1 MPPPEFLPETIN
13 KVFKEGASCLSISC
27 WNAAGTMFRQC
38 LDIAT
43 KSLIPEDGV
52 ENLKSSQRNN
62 LGPRI
67 KWLIEEKRIPK
78 ELEELAT
85 CIRQDGNDGAHDG
98 TLGETD
104 AMDLLDFTVHLLE
117 CLYTRHKN

>member
-78 ELEELAT
+78 ESVRCNLRKT
-85 CIRQDGNDGAHDG
+85 P
-98 TLGETD
+98 
-104 AMDLLDFTVHLLE
+104 
-117 CLYTRHKN
+117 